1 MRKIIDSDYLTLLS
15 RLLVGG
21 MFLYAAYYKVVD
33 PGAFAKSIWY
43 YHMVPGALINLMAVV
58 LPWIEVL
65 AALAILLGFWFR
77 GGALWTTALLV
88 IFIIALGMTIAKGIN
103 IDCGCFQAGGSGT
116 HSAADALWRDIVT
129 ILFSAQLLVSRSR
142 RWQIKPQ

>member
-1 MRKIIDSDYLTLLS
+1 MRKVIDNDYLTLIS

-43 YHMVPGALINLMAVV
+43 YHMVPGAVINLMAIV
-58 LPWIEVL
+58 LPWLEVT
-65 AALAILLGFWFR
+65 AALAVLLGFWFR
-77 GGALWTTALLV
+77 GGALWTTLLLV
-88 IFIIALGMTIAKGIN
+88 IFIVALTVTVVKGIN
-103 IDCGCFQAGGSGT
+103 IDCGCFQAGGKGT
-116 HSAADALWRDIVT
+116 HSAADAIWRDIGT
-129 ILFSAQLLVSRSR
+129 IIFSVQMLFSRST